1 MGWSMDKSIL
11 FLFLL
16 GCVYWFI
23 AFNDLS
29 FNDQT
34 FDSSPDFTIVVV
46 NSNNDKFYLKT
57 HKDTLIKKSEYFK
70 ELFSQV
76 RDNRYLTNIT
86 FYDDS
91 FDTFVYLNNIFMYGS
106 FETTVPIELLPK
118 ITQYMDKFKVL
129 DGCRTYLDKTY
140 ANSIRVAHVNTMD
153 SIITGVYPIVKKYN
167 LVSAQN
173 TVLNKIYNQWRNYP
187 SFNTTCVKNN
197 PELFHDYVRFLNC

>member
-29 FNDQT
+29 FNDPP

-129 DGCRTYLDKTY
+129 DGCRTY
-140 ANSIRVAHVNTMD
+140 
-153 SIITGVYPIVKKYN
+153 
-167 LVSAQN
+167 
-173 TVLNKIYNQWRNYP
+173 
-187 SFNTTCVKNN
+187 
-197 PELFHDYVRFLNC
+197 